1 MSLSRLRTYTESMML
16 RVVILA
22 AVAGTSFAATYEVGS
37 GRALET
43 PGGVPWATLE
53 PGDTVLIHWRA
64 EPYRD
69 KFVIC
74 RQGTAEAPITVR
86 GVRGPE
92 RQLPVLTGENAV
104 EAPGLNYWNGDRG
117 LIKVGGASIP
127 PDTMPRFI
135 VIENLELRSAG
146 PSYQF
151 ADRAGN
157 RQGYSANAA
166 AIYVEKAQNL
176 TIRNCVLTD
185 SGNGLFSGT
194 AAAPNI
200 SRDILIDSNYIY
212 GNGNEGSAFEHNS
225 YTEALG
231 ITFQFNHFGPLHAGS
246 SGNNLKDRSAGLIVR
261 YNWIEGG
268 NRQLDLVETGSPA
281 IQDDERYRSTFVYG
295 NIVVEHNGDGNS
307 QMIHYGGD
315 SGALAR
321 YRKGTLYLYHNTL
334 VSTRLDATTLMRLS
348 SNEEQAIVRNNLLFL
363 PPGSGALALVDSSGI
378 LDFSNNWLQP
388 GYRLSR
394 NTLSGT
400 VLDSGNL
407 LGDDP
412 GFANLGERNL
422 RPTAAS
428 PVVDAAGP
436 LPDVVYPDR
445 EVLAHYYLHQAGE
458 LRVPV
463 NTPDIGAY
471 EFTPPVE

>member
-1 MSLSRLRTYTESMML
+1 MILR
-16 RVVILA
+16 A
-22 AVAGTSFAATYEVGS
+22 AIFAVLGLTSFAATFEVGP
-37 GRALET
+37 GLPLET
-43 PGGVPWATLE
+43 PGQVPWATLE
-53 PGDTVLIHWRA
+53 PGDTILIRWRA

-74 RQGTAEAPITVR
+74 RQGTADAPITLR
-86 GVRGPE
+86 GVPGPE
-92 RQLPVLTGENAV
+92 GQRPVLSGENAV
-104 EAPGLNYWNGDRG
+104 EAPGLNYWNGNRG

-135 VIENLELRSAG
+135 VIENLELRSAR
-146 PSYQF
+146 PPYQF
-151 ADRAGN
+151 VDRAGN
-157 RQGYSANAA
+157 RQTYSANAA

-176 TIRNCVLTD
+176 TIRNCILTD

-200 SRDILIDSNYIY
+200 SRDIIIDSNYIHS
-212 GNGNEGSAFEHNS
+212 NGNEGSAFEHNV

-231 ITFQFNHFGPLHAGS
+231 ITFQFNQLGPLRAGS

-268 NRQLDLVETGSPA
+268 NRQLDLVETGSPTL
-281 IQDDERYRSTFVYG
+281 QEDERYRTTFVYG
-295 NIVVEHNGDGNS
+295 NILVEHNGPGNN
-307 QMIHYGGD
+307 QLIHYGGD
-315 SGALAR
+315 SGNLAR

-334 VSTRLDATTLMRLS
+334 ISTRLDATTLIRLS
-348 SNEEQAIVRNNLLFL
+348 SNEEQAIVRNNLLYL
-363 PPGSGALALVDSSGI
+363 PPGSGPLALVDAAGI
-378 LDFSNNWLQP
+378 LDFSYNWLQP
-388 GYRLSR
+388 GYRITR

-400 VLDSGNL
+400 VLDSANL

-436 LPDVVYPDR
+436 LPDVIYPDR
-445 EVLAHYYLHQAGE
+445 EVLAQYYLHQAAE
-458 LRVPV
+458 LRNTV
-463 NTPDIGAY
+463 NAPDIGAY
-471 EFTPPVE
+471 EFMPPVQ